1 MRENCG
7 VSGGGY
13 SRESPA
19 ASASVSSR
27 SGSKQERRKASN
39 QASTVRAHNQA
50 VSHLLPIFPPRPL
63 NNLSLRLAEYSK
75 SFAPH
80 VHQAVGVLR
89 NATPIARGA
98 SDLQA
103 LASRA
108 ACGDFLFWT
117 KSRRECAVRRQL
129 DIHKRHRY
137 GSDRRSGSERKR
149 RD

>member
-1 MRENCG
+1 MHTSSHGFRAPASHVQQKKTTSIRASEGEQTMRENCG

-13 SRESPA
+13 SRESRA

-27 SGSKQERRKASN
+27 SGSKPERRKASN

-89 NATPIARGA
+89 NAT
-98 SDLQA
+98 
-103 LASRA
+103 
-108 ACGDFLFWT
+108 
-117 KSRRECAVRRQL
+117 
-129 DIHKRHRY
+129 
-137 GSDRRSGSERKR
+137 
-149 RD
+149 